1 MLMFYIVHD
10 SRHLNHP
17 IHTKVVLHFL
27 GIMLKNLSPKR
38 LAWWHPK
45 VSYLTHRSGK
55 VKDHGSGSMGKVM
68 VSLFNLNHLPC
79 KSYGLFLVLQ
89 KRAIVVQ
96 VIWIDESTKG
106 LVLPSL
112 SRRTLIGIQK
122 FWTLVSMNCF
132 HVYSN
137 KSCPIP
143 SLSMLGWIASE
154 KKKQSTRCLYSALI
168 CSKISCLD
176 MVIDWITFA
185 QFYRCMLND
194 FSIMLFLYFGGK
206 AVLALG
212 LEIAQ
217 RKVFPIHIYA
227 MVSAL
232 VPCFECL

>member
-38 LAWWHPK
+38 LLGGTQKYHILPTDFFCSK
-45 VSYLTHRSGK
+45 SGK

-89 KRAIVVQ
+89 KRGNVV
-96 VIWIDESTKG
+96 
-106 LVLPSL
+106 
-112 SRRTLIGIQK
+112 
-122 FWTLVSMNCF
+122 
-132 HVYSN
+132 
-137 KSCPIP
+137 
-143 SLSMLGWIASE
+143 
-154 KKKQSTRCLYSALI
+154 
-168 CSKISCLD
+168 
-176 MVIDWITFA
+176 
-185 QFYRCMLND
+185 QFYRCMLKD

-217 RKVFPIHIYA
+217 RRVFPIHIYA